1 MKRVEKFK
9 DKRRK
14 SYCTGI
20 AITLGALFIVGF
32 SVTVSILVLRE
43 NRQVREFILNY
54 DKTKQVYN
62 LQQDFL
68 GGDFNDKN

>member
-14 SYCTGI
+14 SYWTGI
-20 AITLGALFIVGF
+20 VITLGALFIVGF

-43 NRQVREFILNY
+43 NKQIKDFISNY
-54 DKTKQVYN
+54 DKTEQVYN

-68 GGDFNDKN
+68 KKF